1 MPPAA
6 AKHSSATKEDRSGLI
21 AGIAAFGTWGLIPVY
36 WKLFTT
42 ISASEILAHRFVWTT
57 AFLVGLLSWQQR
69 WPEVRE
75 AIRSRRT
82 LVYCIASGLAISV
95 NWFCFIWA
103 VNAGRVIETSLGYF
117 MTPLVNVLFGATF
130 LRERLT
136 RWQLLS
142 VLLALIGVLNLTV
155 GYGRFPW
162 LAITICVVRSLWIAA
177 KKIRRPAYPWF
188 VPGDDIAHSDRR
200 ALSDLSSAPRIFRFQ
215 FRWCL
220 DDSAPNEHRDR
231 DWRAARVVRS
241 RRAASSVDHVGLP
254 PIPVTQRQLFPRRF
268 PLSRAVHADAPDHVH
283 IHLDRA
289 HHLHRRSNLALACR
303 SRTRRSGRTSG
314 PRRALTACAE
324 IPNPKFQISNKSSK
338 CKNLQRLGPA
348 EFVPFWI
355 SELAWDLD
363 FGIWDFPSRALP

>member
-6 AKHSSATKEDRSGLI
+6 KDSSVTKEDRSGLI

-75 AIRSRRT
+75 ATRSRPA
-82 LVYCIASGLAISV
+82 LLYCIASGLAISV

-142 VLLALIGVLNLTV
+142 VLLALIGVLNLTL

-162 LAITICVVRSLWIAA
+162 LAITLCVSFGLYGLLRKKSGVRPIPGLFLETTLLTPIAALYLIYLQRRGYSGFSSAGASMILLLMSTGIVTGVPLVWFGHAARHLRLTTLGFLQYLSPTFSFFLGVFLYQEPFTRTHLITFTFIWIAL
-177 KKIRRPAYPWF
+177 I
-188 VPGDDIAHSDRR
+188 
-200 ALSDLSSAPRIFRFQ
+200 IFTTEAIWR
-215 FRWCL
+215 
-220 DDSAPNEHRDR
+220 
-231 DWRAARVVRS
+231 WRADREREAFREPVA
-241 RRAASSVDHVGLP
+241 RAAH
-254 PIPVTQRQLFPRRF
+254 
-268 PLSRAVHADAPDHVH
+268 
-283 IHLDRA
+283 
-289 HHLHRRSNLALACR
+289 
-303 SRTRRSGRTSG
+303 
-314 PRRALTACAE
+314 
-324 IPNPKFQISNKSSK
+324 
-338 CKNLQRLGPA
+338 
-348 EFVPFWI
+348 
-355 SELAWDLD
+355 
-363 FGIWDFPSRALP
+363 